1 MISTV
6 FIENIPNIIFQRY
19 FQKKDYSKKFVPG
32 TCVLSENNWLE
43 LQRIHKIITE
53 SVMWLTFDRMLRN
66 LLLSEASKI
75 MPSAVV
81 NTDASEVEL
90 VLTTSLIELLCDY
103 LGNSIAD
110 VFECYGCV
118 QQYGNQLGHE
128 CITMD
133 YETRIRLY
141 GGLALFTIDFEQL
154 IKDFIQRNIQLLNY
168 LNPIFVNKWDMLSIF
183 DNAKKMYITSDPNR

>member
-1 MISTV
+1 
-6 FIENIPNIIFQRY
+6 
-19 FQKKDYSKKFVPG
+19 
-32 TCVLSENNWLE
+32 
-43 LQRIHKIITE
+43 
-53 SVMWLTFDRMLRN
+53 MWLTFDRMLRN

-110 VFECYGCV
+110 VFECYECV

-128 CITMD
+128 CITID

-141 GGLALFTIDFEQL
+141 GGLTLFTIDFEQL
-154 IKDFIQRNIQLLNY
+154 IKDFIQRNIQMLNY
-168 LNPIFVNKWDMLSIF
+168 LNAIFVNKWDILSIF
-183 DNAKKMYITSDPNR
+183 DNAKKMYIASDPNR

>member
-1 MISTV
+1 M
-6 FIENIPNIIFQRY
+6 
-19 FQKKDYSKKFVPG
+19 KKDYSKKFVPG

-43 LQRIHKIITE
+43 LQRIHKSITK
-53 SVMWLTFDRMLRN
+53 SVMCLTLDCMFRN

-81 NTDASEVEL
+81 NTDASEVES

-110 VFECYGCV
+110 VFECYGCA

-128 CITMD
+128 CLTMD
-133 YETRIRLY
+133 YETRVQLY
-141 GGLALFTIDFEQL
+141 ADLAFFTIDFEQL
-154 IKDFIQRNIQLLNY
+154 IKDFFQRNIQMLNY
-168 LNPIFVNKWDMLSIF
+168 INPIFVNKWDMFSIF
-183 DNAKKMYITSDPNR
+183 DNVKKMYIASDLSRLH

>member
-1 MISTV
+1 
-6 FIENIPNIIFQRY
+6 
-19 FQKKDYSKKFVPG
+19 
-32 TCVLSENNWLE
+32 
-43 LQRIHKIITE
+43 
-53 SVMWLTFDRMLRN
+53 MWLTFDRMLRN

-81 NTDASEVEL
+81 NTDSSEVEL

-110 VFECYGCV
+110 VFDCYGCA

-141 GGLALFTIDFEQL
+141 GETLLALFTIVLTLNNLSKGFYPTKYSN
-154 IKDFIQRNIQLLNY
+154 IKLSKSNIC
-168 LNPIFVNKWDMLSIF
+168 K
-183 DNAKKMYITSDPNR
+183 

>member
-1 MISTV
+1 
-6 FIENIPNIIFQRY
+6 
-19 FQKKDYSKKFVPG
+19 
-32 TCVLSENNWLE
+32 
-43 LQRIHKIITE
+43 
-53 SVMWLTFDRMLRN
+53 MWLTFDRMLRN

-110 VFECYGCV
+110 VFECYGCA
-118 QQYGNQLGHE
+118 QQYGNELGHE
-128 CITMD
+128 CITLD

-141 GGLALFTIDFEQL
+141 GDLALFTIDFEQL
-154 IKDFIQRNIQLLNY
+154 LSRILSSE
-168 LNPIFVNKWDMLSIF
+168 IFKC
-183 DNAKKMYITSDPNR
+183 